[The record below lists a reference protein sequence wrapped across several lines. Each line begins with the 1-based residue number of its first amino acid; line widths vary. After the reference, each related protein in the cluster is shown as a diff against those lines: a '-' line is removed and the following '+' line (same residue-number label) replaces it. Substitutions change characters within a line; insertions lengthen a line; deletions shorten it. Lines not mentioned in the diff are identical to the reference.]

1 MFAVI
6 LAVAAF
12 FIDRVPQD
20 ATYHQFADSRTIFGV
35 SNFWNVFSNF
45 GFLVSGSLGLWYLRN
60 RDQPGIVDK
69 IYPAYI
75 ILFAGVIATGI
86 GSASYHLSPDN
97 ASLVWDRLTM
107 TIVFMAFF
115 TIVIGEHVCD
125 TSARRL
131 LIPLLIAGAASV
143 FYWQYTESVGTGDLR
158 PYALV
163 QFLPIVMIPMIL
175 IGYRST
181 FGSSRIFWVII
192 LLYVISKL
200 LELLD
205 QDIYQVGGLI
215 SGHSLKHVVSAIAPL
230 VLWYSMTQ
238 RRPVEDDA

>member
-1 MFAVI
+1 M
-6 LAVAAF
+6 LAATSLI
-12 FIDRVPQD
+12 IDPVPQD
-20 ATYHQFADSRTIFGV
+20 AAYHQFADSHTIFGV
-35 SNFWNVFSNF
+35 SNFWNVFSNV
-45 GFLVSGSLGLWYLRN
+45 GFLVSGSLGLWYVRN
-60 RDQPGIVDK
+60 RDQPGIVDR
-69 IYPAYI
+69 IYPAYV
-75 ILFAGVIATGI
+75 ILFAGVFATGFSS
-86 GSASYHLSPDN
+86 GSYHLSPDN

-115 TIVIGEHVCD
+115 TVVIGEHVCE

-163 QFLPIVMIPMIL
+163 QFLPLVMIPMIL

-181 FGSSRIFWVII
+181 FGSSRIFWIII
-192 LLYVISKL
+192 LLYVLSKL

-205 QDIYQVGGLI
+205 QEVYMAGGLI
-215 SGHSLKHVVSAIAPL
+215 SGHSLKHVVSAMAPL
-230 VLWYSMTQ
+230 VLWYGMT
-238 RRPVEDDA
+238 RRSPVEDEA